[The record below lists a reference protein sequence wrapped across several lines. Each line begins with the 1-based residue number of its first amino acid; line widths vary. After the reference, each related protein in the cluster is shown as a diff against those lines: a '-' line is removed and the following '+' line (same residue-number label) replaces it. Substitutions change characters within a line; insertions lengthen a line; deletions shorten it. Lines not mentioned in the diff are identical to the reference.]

1 MSRSRRLSLLVFCV
15 CTLGCLVACETVPA
29 GPSLTGVSFT
39 ALAKKA
45 TIGDPTVCCCHATGN
60 ITNNNSV
67 PVHVTIT
74 IAALDSRNVQLGR
87 APAFIR
93 DLQPGSTR
101 AVEASGFV
109 FPCVTIARFDYEL
122 NVSSLGMSP
131 DE

>member
-1 MSRSRRLSLLVFCV
+1 MFRVRPLWLVLLV
-15 CTLGCLVACETVPA
+15 TSALGALACETVPT

-45 TIGDPTVCCCHATGN
+45 TIGDPSVCCCHATGT

-74 IAALDSRNVQLGR
+74 IAAIDKQNLQLGR
-87 APAFIR
+87 VPAFIR

-109 FPCVTIARFDYEL
+109 FPCSTIDRLDYEL
-122 NVSSLGMSP
+122 NVNSLGISL
-131 DE
+131 E